1 MASSETET
9 GILLIIISQ
18 RIVHINRY
26 VSNVG
31 LLRNSASP
39 VQTNDVMA
47 NSKFLLCVTLSMA
60 FFLRSII
67 RFAV

>member
-39 VQTNDVMA
+39 VQTNDVIWPTV
-47 NSKFLLCVTLSMA
+47 NFYCVLP
-60 FFLRSII
+60 
-67 RFAV
+67 